1 MQMEIEVAID
11 DKHQGQN
18 LAREAPVTIDQETQR
33 RQMMIQ
39 SQQCELDIIDM
50 L

>member
-1 MQMEIEVAID
+1 MEMEIEVAID
-11 DKHQGQN
+11 DKHQGQKA
-18 LAREAPVTIDQETQR
+18 AREGPSPDLETQR

-39 SQQCELDIIDM
+39 SQQCELGIVDM